1 MMLGSAGNVIV
12 LQPTKTAMTFCDIDL
27 GRQVNVPAE
36 TVDQAFILSLFRYML
51 KGFNCFDF
59 ADFRALDFE
68 GDSGH

>member
-12 LQPTKTAMTFCDIDL
+12 MQPTKTAMTFCDIDL

-36 TVDQAFILSLFRYML
+36 TVDQAFILRLFRYML
-51 KGFNCFDF
+51 KGFHCFDF

>member
-1 MMLGSAGNVIV
+1 
-12 LQPTKTAMTFCDIDL
+12 MTFCDIDL